1 MGSIRVEVQDPEGR
15 PLPGLGLDDC
25 AEIFAD
31 EIDRPVLWADDSAL
45 TAAAGRPVRLRFA
58 LCDADLY
65 AFRFTGD

>member
-1 MGSIRVEVQDPEGR
+1 M
-15 PLPGLGLDDC
+15 PGLGLDDC

-31 EIDRPVLWADDSAL
+31 EIDRPVLWADDSAF
-45 TAAAGRPVRLRFA
+45 AAAGGRPVRLRFA